1 MISETHGFIVY
12 RILQSLQCFDFHS

>member
-12 RILQSLQCFDFHS
+12 RLLQSLQGFDFHS

>member
-12 RILQSLQCFDFHS
+12 RILQSLQGFDFHS